1 MGSAR
6 IQRIVSAAGRR
17 REQTVEG
24 MRLSARSS
32 RAPVE
37 ALAAAIAAVVL
48 LCARAA
54 PAAAA
59 SLAITVQLSDG
70 RPFTD
75 AVVTVQPVG
84 KKLPPPAP
92 IKAVMDQIHR
102 MFVPEVVV
110 IPVGSTVS
118 FPNSDSVSH
127 QIYSFSPAKRFQ
139 LPLYRG
145 KPYPPVPF
153 DRTGVVIL
161 GCNIH
166 DWMIGYIDVTDAP
179 FYGTTDAQGSW
190 SAEVPSGRYEIT
202 VWHPRMHEQSA
213 SLIRE
218 LSVDA
223 TDRATLI
230 LRLTKPLR
238 PAPMEG
244 QSPSWDSY

>member
-1 MGSAR
+1 
-6 IQRIVSAAGRR
+6 
-17 REQTVEG
+17 

-32 RAPVE
+32 HGPV
-37 ALAAAIAAVVL
+37 AASVAVAAAALLCVL
-48 LCARAA
+48 LRVA

-59 SLAITVQLSDG
+59 SLAITAQLPDG
-70 RPFTD
+70 RPLAD

-84 KKLPPPAP
+84 KKVPPPAP
-92 IKAVMDQIHR
+92 IKAAMDQMNR
-102 MFVPEVVV
+102 MFYPEVIV

-145 KPYPPVPF
+145 KPYSPVLF

-179 FYGTTDAQGSW
+179 FYGTTDAQGTW
-190 SAEVPSGRYEIT
+190 SAELPAGRYEIT
-202 VWHPRMHEQSA
+202 VWHPRMREQTPA
-213 SLIRE
+213 LVRD

-223 TDRATLI
+223 KDRATLT
-230 LRLTKPLR
+230 LQLTKPLR

-244 QSPSWDSY
+244 QSPSADSY

>member
-1 MGSAR
+1 MN
-6 IQRIVSAAGRR
+6 
-17 REQTVEG
+17 
-24 MRLSARSS
+24 
-32 RAPVE
+32 
-37 ALAAAIAAVVL
+37 
-48 LCARAA
+48 
-54 PAAAA
+54 
-59 SLAITVQLSDG
+59 
-70 RPFTD
+70 
-75 AVVTVQPVG
+75 
-84 KKLPPPAP
+84 
-92 IKAVMDQIHR
+92 R
-102 MFVPEVVV
+102 MFSPEVIV

-145 KPYPPVPF
+145 KPYSPVLF

-190 SAEVPSGRYEIT
+190 SAELPAGRYEIT
-202 VWHPRMHEQSA
+202 VWHPRMREQTPA
-213 SLIRE
+213 LVRD

-223 TDRATLI
+223 KDRATLT
-230 LRLTKPLR
+230 LQLTKPLR

-244 QSPSWDSY
+244 QSPSADSY

>member
-1 MGSAR
+1 
-6 IQRIVSAAGRR
+6 
-17 REQTVEG
+17 

-32 RAPVE
+32 LGPVAASA
-37 ALAAAIAAVVL
+37 ALVAALLLCVL
-48 LCARAA
+48 LRVA

-59 SLAITVQLSDG
+59 SLAITAQLPDG
-70 RPFTD
+70 RPLAD
-75 AVVTVQPVG
+75 AVVTIQPVG
-84 KKLPPPAP
+84 KKVSPPAP
-92 IKAVMDQIHR
+92 IKAVMDQMNR
-102 MFVPEVVV
+102 MFYPEVIV

-145 KPYPPVPF
+145 KPYSPVLF

-179 FYGTTDAQGSW
+179 FYGTTDAQGTW
-190 SAEVPSGRYEIT
+190 SAELPAGRYEIT
-202 VWHPRMHEQSA
+202 VWHPRMREQTPA
-213 SLIRE
+213 LVRD

-223 TDRATLI
+223 KDRATLT
-230 LRLTKPLR
+230 LQLTKPLR

-244 QSPSWDSY
+244 QSPSADSY